1 MIKFKYDVFENKSD
15 GIYQIRSKSDIITIQ
30 FTQEEEKVIFLSI
43 VDILKNKNISDFQQ
57 LISELIDGNNN
68 KDNVINVI
76 DKLKKFNVFQNQ
88 DTFEN
93 LEQFKFID
101 KYSSFSND
109 FAKKI
114 ATSEIVIIGRGLLV
128 ELLET
133 KAKKTGYK
141 NVIKILLEES
151 YNIDEIFKACKSSDL
166 IIVDSDSWDPIF
178 LENFNKFA
186 LDNKKPWIIVRGNE
200 STRGT
205 VGPIFIPGITGCYN
219 CLITR
224 VKSTMS
230 YLSHFEEYENFLRLN
245 KTSSAIDGGLAVSYD
260 ILASIAILESV
271 KYLTDFSIP
280 SIFKAFLSININD
293 YQIKSN
299 PFLKIPHCPVCNPK
313 MDFNPAP
320 WLETATL
327 KNTKDE

>member
-1 MIKFKYDVFENKSD
+1 MIKFKYDVFENESD

-30 FTQEEEKVIFLSI
+30 FTQKEEKTIFVSI
-43 VDILKNKNISDFQQ
+43 IDILKNKNINSFEN
-57 LISELIDGNNN
+57 LIAELIEGNNN

-76 DKLKKFNVFQNQ
+76 DKLKKYNVFKNQNT
-88 DTFEN
+88 DEN
-93 LEQFKFID
+93 IEQFNFVD
-101 KYSSFSND
+101 KYSGFSNE
-109 FAKKI
+109 FAQKI
-114 ATSEIVIIGRGLLV
+114 STSEIVILGRGILA

-141 NVIKILLEES
+141 KVKKILLEEGYS
-151 YNIDEIFKACKSSDL
+151 TEEIFKVCKSSDL
-166 IIVDSDSWDPIF
+166 IIVDSDSWDPYF
-178 LENFNKFA
+178 LDNFNKFA
-186 LDNKKPWIIVRGNE
+186 LDNKKPWIIVRGSE

-205 VGPIFIPGITGCYN
+205 VGPLFIPEITGCYN
-219 CLITR
+219 CLMTR

-230 YLSHFEEYENFLRLN
+230 YLGHFEEYEKFLKRN
-245 KTSSAIDGGLAVSYD
+245 KTSSAIDGGLTVSYD

-293 YQIKSN
+293 YQIKSS

-327 KNTKDE
+327 KNTHDE